1 MPRVTHVKKARID
14 NPVCKQGEPYYW
26 WKFRFGGKRYSS
38 TPPKASQLT
47 QSAYYGAL
55 YGLTENLEGELP
67 PENESDFDTMRDDLA
82 SQLQEIGEECQ
93 TSLDNMPESLQEA
106 PTGEL
111 LQERIDAC
119 EAAVGDLESLE
130 APQEWQEIIDATEEH
145 DEWEG
150 KEPRLNDFE
159 DDNDNSAE
167 DKYIDAVDE
176 WESIEPDAPE
186 ELEPFDVSEFIE
198 AIEQCHV

>member
-1 MPRVTHVKKARID
+1 MPRVTHVKAARQD

-26 WKFRFGGKRYSS
+26 WKFRFGGKRYSL
-38 TPPKASQLT
+38 TRPKASQLT

-111 LQERIDAC
+111 LQERIYAC
-119 EAAVGDLESLE
+119 ESAVNDLESLE
-130 APQEWQEIIDATEEH
+130 APQEWEEIIEQQKEWDAWEE
-145 DEWEG
+145 
-150 KEPRLNDFE
+150 KEPRLNDFT
-159 DDNDNSAE
+159 DTKHGSAE
-167 DKYIDAVDE
+167 DNYFDE
-176 WESIEPDAPE
+176 HNAWEADEPDVD
-186 ELEPFDVSEFIE
+186 ELEPFDMSEFIE
-198 AIEQCHV
+198 AIDQCHV